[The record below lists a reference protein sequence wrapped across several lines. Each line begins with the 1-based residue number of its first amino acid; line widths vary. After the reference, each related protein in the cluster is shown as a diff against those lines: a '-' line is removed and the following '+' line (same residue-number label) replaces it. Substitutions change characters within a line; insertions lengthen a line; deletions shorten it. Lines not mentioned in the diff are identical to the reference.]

1 MTDDTQRRPRTPF
14 DLGKVRV
21 DPARLCIVGPS
32 GPLHLEPRVMDVLV
46 TLAERA
52 PEPVTRGELIDAVW
66 GDAVVTDSVL
76 SRCISILRERL
87 GDDRASPRFIETLSK
102 RGYRL
107 LAPVGRAQVRP
118 SIGQPVG
125 PPRPAS
131 GVSSTQPAHASAVS
145 TVSVAVLPFVNLAA
159 NATDEHVADGL
170 TELLIAQLAGVASL
184 RVIARTSSM
193 AYKAVRKRVCD
204 IAAELEVDYVVE
216 GSVRCEGSR
225 IQVVARLIEAR
236 HEANT
241 WTHTS
246 TLELRD
252 LLTLLGG
259 IAQSIADAVSARLL
273 PAEAARLARRVSI
286 DEGALQ
292 HYLKG
297 RFFWA
302 QRGPDGLRK
311 SAEAFAACALQAPDF
326 APAHCGLADCEIV
339 RALYGIA
346 PPLPAAAAA
355 REHHARA
362 LALDPDGPEVLTAL
376 GAMRL
381 FFDWDFAGA
390 ERAFVRALAV
400 NPSYTTAHLAYGD
413 LLMTRGEF
421 DRGLAHIRSAVRLS
435 PFDIGLAMNLGDFLV
450 FSRRLDEAIRQFEE
464 ALEMDELFAPARVR
478 LAEALAL
485 AGHGAAARVHAARA
499 LAEAPGQPR
508 VRETSALVHAA
519 TGQADEARREL
530 AELVAVRKERHVCAW
545 EIARGYAALT
555 DADAAFD
562 WIDTAIRERAP
573 MAVFTGVHPGLDPIR
588 QDSRFALAIERIGL
602 GPEGSGP
609 DAIGGTRAGRRERR
623 VVGESRGVVT
633 QTRVRPPRP

>member
-1 MTDDTQRRPRTPF
+1 MTDNTQRRPMTPF
-14 DLGKVRV
+14 DLGEVRV

-32 GPLHLEPRVMDVLV
+32 GPLHLEPRVMDVLL

-52 PEPVTRGELIDAVW
+52 PEPVTRDELIDAVW
-66 GDAVVTDSVL
+66 RDAVVTDGVL

-107 LAPVGRAQVRP
+107 LAPVAPAQVRP
-118 SIGQPVG
+118 TILQPVG
-125 PPRPAS
+125 PHGPAT
-131 GVSSTQPAHASAVS
+131 GVSCTQPGYASAVS
-145 TVSVAVLPFVNLAA
+145 IAVLPFVNLAA
-159 NATDEHVADGL
+159 DATDEHVADGL
-170 TELLIAQLAGVASL
+170 TELLIAHLAGVASL

-204 IAAELEVDYVVE
+204 IAAELAVDYVVE

-225 IQVVARLIEAR
+225 IQVVARLIEAH

-259 IAQSIADAVSARLL
+259 IAKSIADAVSVRLL
-273 PAEAARLARRVSI
+273 PAETARLARRVSI
-286 DEGALQ
+286 GESALQ

-302 QRGPDGLRK
+302 QRGPGGLHK
-311 SAEAFAACALQAPDF
+311 SAEAFAACVLQAPDF
-326 APAHCGLADCEIV
+326 APAHCGLADCQIV
-339 RALYGIA
+339 LALYGIA
-346 PPLPAAAAA
+346 PPLRAAAAA

-362 LALDPDGPEVLTAL
+362 LALDPEGPEVLTAL

-390 ERAFVRALAV
+390 EQAFVRALAA

-413 LLMTRGEF
+413 LLMTRGDF

-435 PFDIGLAMNLGDFLV
+435 PFDIGLAMNLGDFLI
-450 FSRRLDEAIRQFEE
+450 FSGRLDEAVHQFEE
-464 ALEMDELFAPARVR
+464 TLEMDEHFAPARVR

-485 AGHGAAARVHAARA
+485 AGHGAAACVHAARA

-519 TGQADEARREL
+519 TGHADEARREL
-530 AELVAVRKERHVCAW
+530 ADLAAGRKERHVCAW
-545 EIARGYAALT
+545 EIARGYAALV
-555 DADAAFD
+555 DADAAIA
-562 WIDTAIRERAP
+562 WIDIAIRERAP
-573 MAVFTGVHPGLDPIR
+573 MTVFTGVHPGLDPIR
-588 QDSRFALAIERIGL
+588 HDPRFALAIERIGL
-602 GPEGSGP
+602 RPEWSRP
-609 DAIGGTRAGRRERR
+609 PAIGGTRAGRHERPSRERPAR
-623 VVGESRGVVT
+623 T
-633 QTRVRPPRP
+633 

>member
-14 DLGKVRV
+14 DLGEVRV
-21 DPARLCIVGPS
+21 DPARLRIVGPN

-52 PEPVTRGELIDAVW
+52 PEPVTRAELIDVVW

-87 GDDRASPRFIETLSK
+87 GDDRARPRFIETLSK

-107 LAPVGRAQVRP
+107 LAPVGPAQVRP
-118 SIGQPVG
+118 TIGQPVG
-125 PPRPAS
+125 SPRLAA
-131 GVSSTQPAHASAVS
+131 GVSSTQPAYASGVS
-145 TVSVAVLPFVNLAA
+145 IAVLPFVNLAA
-159 NATDEHVADGL
+159 DATDEHVADGL
-170 TELLIAQLAGVASL
+170 TELLIAHLAGVASL

-236 HEANT
+236 REAHT
-241 WTHTS
+241 WAHTS

-286 DEGALQ
+286 GEGALQ

-311 SAEAFAACALQAPDF
+311 AAEAFAACALQAPDF
-326 APAHCGLADCEIV
+326 APAHCGLADCQIV
-339 RALYGIA
+339 LALYGIA
-346 PPLPAAAAA
+346 PPLRAAAAA

-390 ERAFVRALAV
+390 EQALVRALAA

-450 FSRRLDEAIRQFEE
+450 FSGRLDESVRQFQET
-464 ALEMDELFAPARVR
+464 LEMDERFVPVRVR

-499 LAEAPGQPR
+499 LIEAPGQPR

-530 AELVAVRKERHVCAW
+530 ADLAAGRQERHVCAW
-545 EIARGYAALT
+545 EIARAYAALA

-588 QDSRFALAIERIGL
+588 QDPRFALAIERIGL
-602 GPEGSGP
+602 RSEGSRPGT
-609 DAIGGTRAGRRERR
+609 IGGTRAGRRERP
-623 VVGESRGVVT
+623 GGS
-633 QTRVRPPRP
+633 